1 MRRHPQLLHLC
12 HLRPA
17 AAIAARCWHHH
28 ASLSHEPR
36 GHSHCRAR
44 PAWPNRHLVG
54 AHRGHPQ
61 PQPDRCACVQCGRW
75 WLGRAA
81 ESWPCAGDVA
91 RHGWPVLWRQSS
103 RSAPRPWLRGCLQ
116 AAPRDPGSGVRCVYR
131 SSYGYTRVYW
141 SQLPAVGA
149 FGRVWWPWRTMRTQ
163 KVAFL
168 NYRGSP
174 RFGNSLMSSSK
185 LVRSTHLGD
194 LSTCTVTDYGQVT
207 LLEHCPLVILGTH
220 TVVTHSTVRRA
231 QFVVRSWAPSP
242 IGKNSL
248 YIPYNN
254 IIQCGG

>member
-81 ESWPCAGDVA
+81 GSRPCAGDVA
-91 RHGWPVLWRQSS
+91 CHGWPVLWRQSS

-168 NYRGSP
+168 TLWDPP
-174 RFGNSLMSSSK
+174 RFRNS
-185 LVRSTHLGD
+185 
-194 LSTCTVTDYGQVT
+194 
-207 LLEHCPLVILGTH
+207 
-220 TVVTHSTVRRA
+220 
-231 QFVVRSWAPSP
+231 QFVGKSGKVRGGRPYVC
-242 IGKNSL
+242 
-248 YIPYNN
+248 YISSAARREPLEK
-254 IIQCGG
+254 ITLCTLQRAFSIFHGEPR

>member
-81 ESWPCAGDVA
+81 GSRPCAGDVA
-91 RHGWPVLWRQSS
+91 CHGWPVLWRQSS

-168 NYRGSP
+168 TLWDPP
-174 RFGNSLMSSSK
+174 RFGNSRGLPASWFVFPFSPPCCCPLAFFFFPPSAPPNSAPRWRRVGSPRAK
-185 LVRSTHLGD
+185 WRAAATSGLLARA
-194 LSTCTVTDYGQVT
+194 T
-207 LLEHCPLVILGTH
+207 LL
-220 TVVTHSTVRRA
+220 
-231 QFVVRSWAPSP
+231 
-242 IGKNSL
+242 
-248 YIPYNN
+248 
-254 IIQCGG
+254 

>member
-81 ESWPCAGDVA
+81 GSRPCAGDVA
-91 RHGWPVLWRQSS
+91 CHGWPVLWRQSS

-131 SSYGYTRVYW
+131 SSYGYTRVHW

-168 NYRGSP
+168 TLWDPP
-174 RFGNSLMSSSK
+174 RFGNS
-185 LVRSTHLGD
+185 RS
-194 LSTCTVTDYGQVT
+194 
-207 LLEHCPLVILGTH
+207 PLRRRSRMAVGTH
-220 TVVTHSTVRRA
+220 KGVAVCAVYAVYAVS
-231 QFVVRSWAPSP
+231 
-242 IGKNSL
+242 SL
-248 YIPYNN
+248 DT
-254 IIQCGG
+254 G

>member
-81 ESWPCAGDVA
+81 GSRPCAGDVA
-91 RHGWPVLWRQSS
+91 CHGWPVLWRQSS

-163 KVAFL
+163 KGAFL
-168 NYRGSP
+168 TLWDPP
-174 RFGNSLMSSSK
+174 RFGHI
-185 LVRSTHLGD
+185 VAF
-194 LSTCTVTDYGQVT
+194 
-207 LLEHCPLVILGTH
+207 CPVGA
-220 TVVTHSTVRRA
+220 S
-231 QFVVRSWAPSP
+231 
-242 IGKNSL
+242 
-248 YIPYNN
+248 
-254 IIQCGG
+254 

>member
-81 ESWPCAGDVA
+81 GSRPCAGDVA
-91 RHGWPVLWRQSS
+91 CHGWPVLWRKSS

-174 RFGNSLMSSSK
+174 RFGISRLGVKNWSWVMLGRPVQLAHHASVLYVGVLSL
-185 LVRSTHLGD
+185 LVPHM
-194 LSTCTVTDYGQVT
+194 
-207 LLEHCPLVILGTH
+207 
-220 TVVTHSTVRRA
+220 STVWLPFRA
-231 QFVVRSWAPSP
+231 HLSFVGQTA
-242 IGKNSL
+242 
-248 YIPYNN
+248 
-254 IIQCGG
+254 

>member
-81 ESWPCAGDVA
+81 GSRPCAGDVA
-91 RHGWPVLWRQSS
+91 CHGWPVLWRQSS

-168 NYRGSP
+168 TLWDPP
-174 RFGNSLMSSSK
+174 RFGISQRGAVCICERGMCAPLSRRHSGRELGMPLNYCTRYPPQKNKRRSAYRATQQERPSRSARSGTRCETARACGKLSLI
-185 LVRSTHLGD
+185 H
-194 LSTCTVTDYGQVT
+194 
-207 LLEHCPLVILGTH
+207 I
-220 TVVTHSTVRRA
+220 
-231 QFVVRSWAPSP
+231 
-242 IGKNSL
+242 
-248 YIPYNN
+248 
-254 IIQCGG
+254 

>member
-81 ESWPCAGDVA
+81 GSRPCAGDVA
-91 RHGWPVLWRQSS
+91 CHGWPVLWRQSS

-168 NYRGSP
+168 TLWDP
-174 RFGNSLMSSSK
+174 LRFGNSPVAHGAADGHQHESL
-185 LVRSTHLGD
+185 THR
-194 LSTCTVTDYGQVT
+194 TEITT
-207 LLEHCPLVILGTH
+207 LNNRTRNVDRQTRGSIFASATEPLEHMTPRH
-220 TVVTHSTVRRA
+220 M
-231 QFVVRSWAPSP
+231 
-242 IGKNSL
+242 
-248 YIPYNN
+248 
-254 IIQCGG
+254 

>member
-81 ESWPCAGDVA
+81 GSRPCAGDVA
-91 RHGWPVLWRQSS
+91 CHGWPVLWRQSS

-168 NYRGSP
+168 NYRDPPRFRSSQLPSP
-174 RFGNSLMSSSK
+174 RG
-185 LVRSTHLGD
+185 RWD
-194 LSTCTVTDYGQVT
+194 
-207 LLEHCPLVILGTH
+207 
-220 TVVTHSTVRRA
+220 
-231 QFVVRSWAPSP
+231 
-242 IGKNSL
+242 
-248 YIPYNN
+248 
-254 IIQCGG
+254 

>member
-81 ESWPCAGDVA
+81 GSRPCAGDVA
-91 RHGWPVLWRQSS
+91 CHGWPVLWRQSS

-168 NYRGSP
+168 NYRGSL
-174 RFGNSLMSSSK
+174 RFRTSL
-185 LVRSTHLGD
+185 
-194 LSTCTVTDYGQVT
+194 LSFLLAGLLPLQQAAELNCLNESERVLAARLTGHRTPDRTGQYA
-207 LLEHCPLVILGTH
+207 HGI
-220 TVVTHSTVRRA
+220 SND
-231 QFVVRSWAPSP
+231 
-242 IGKNSL
+242 KNSWI
-248 YIPYNN
+248 IPRASHPKTS
-254 IIQCGG
+254 GASLPA

>member
-81 ESWPCAGDVA
+81 GSRPCAGDVA
-91 RHGWPVLWRQSS
+91 CHGWPVLWRQSS

-168 NYRGSP
+168 TLWDPP
-174 RFGNSLMSSSK
+174 RFTQSRFAPWGA
-185 LVRSTHLGD
+185 RSTTPLGPTLPSLVTAREYRSYCD
-194 LSTCTVTDYGQVT
+194 LLYVHQVPG
-207 LLEHCPLVILGTH
+207 HGWA
-220 TVVTHSTVRRA
+220 RRA
-231 QFVVRSWAPSP
+231 TSSRGRRHVKCSGRWLCSNQRRRL
-242 IGKNSL
+242 K
-248 YIPYNN
+248 
-254 IIQCGG
+254 

>member
-81 ESWPCAGDVA
+81 GSRPCAGDVA
-91 RHGWPVLWRQSS
+91 CHGWPVLWRQSS

-168 NYRGSP
+168 TLWDPP
-174 RFGNSLMSSSK
+174 RFGTSPIRTMMEW
-185 LVRSTHLGD
+185 RGPALGPRWARF
-194 LSTCTVTDYGQVT
+194 SRFYYSCY
-207 LLEHCPLVILGTH
+207 
-220 TVVTHSTVRRA
+220 THSLEDSHR
-231 QFVVRSWAPSP
+231 P
-242 IGKNSL
+242 
-248 YIPYNN
+248 
-254 IIQCGG
+254 

>member
-81 ESWPCAGDVA
+81 GSRPCAGDVA
-91 RHGWPVLWRQSS
+91 CHGWPVLWRQSS

-168 NYRGSP
+168 TLWDPP
-174 RFGNSLMSSSK
+174 RFGTK
-185 LVRSTHLGD
+185 GKGKSTP
-194 LSTCTVTDYGQVT
+194 T
-207 LLEHCPLVILGTH
+207 LIKG
-220 TVVTHSTVRRA
+220 
-231 QFVVRSWAPSP
+231 
-242 IGKNSL
+242 
-248 YIPYNN
+248 
-254 IIQCGG
+254 

>member
-81 ESWPCAGDVA
+81 GSRPCAGDVA
-91 RHGWPVLWRQSS
+91 CHGWPVLWRQSS

-168 NYRGSP
+168 TLWDPP
-174 RFGNSLMSSSK
+174 RFGTSQTRPDAQGTTSSQN
-185 LVRSTHLGD
+185 HLNTYTEPITF
-194 LSTCTVTDYGQVT
+194 L
-207 LLEHCPLVILGTH
+207 PGT
-220 TVVTHSTVRRA
+220 SRKARARRPRRRA
-231 QFVVRSWAPSP
+231 DRCTSASRPSASPCAPPPRTARRSARWRRSAT
-242 IGKNSL
+242 G
-248 YIPYNN
+248 
-254 IIQCGG
+254 

>member
-81 ESWPCAGDVA
+81 GSRPCAGDVA
-91 RHGWPVLWRQSS
+91 CHGWPVLWRQSS

-168 NYRGSP
+168 TLWDPP
-174 RFGNSLMSSSK
+174 RFRSSLICLFLTSGLRWSRRSSPAS
-185 LVRSTHLGD
+185 S
-194 LSTCTVTDYGQVT
+194 LSFYC
-207 LLEHCPLVILGTH
+207 LL
-220 TVVTHSTVRRA
+220 
-231 QFVVRSWAPSP
+231 F
-242 IGKNSL
+242 
-248 YIPYNN
+248 
-254 IIQCGG
+254 

>member
-81 ESWPCAGDVA
+81 GSRPCAGDVA
-91 RHGWPVLWRQSS
+91 CHGWPVLWRQSS

-168 NYRGSP
+168 TLWDPP
-174 RFGNSLMSSSK
+174 RFRTSHDHGRRYRVQYQHAVTRTPQLDHLLRVDPSLTTSQG
-185 LVRSTHLGD
+185 RCSTARHAPPRAA
-194 LSTCTVTDYGQVT
+194 SCT
-207 LLEHCPLVILGTH
+207 
-220 TVVTHSTVRRA
+220 S
-231 QFVVRSWAPSP
+231 
-242 IGKNSL
+242 
-248 YIPYNN
+248 
-254 IIQCGG
+254 